1 MKRTCIKKQD
11 NREGDLERHQI
22 KLRDTMNGRHGELD
36 NEEEIL
42 GGRKSDRYMMA
53 CLGSK
58 VVEKVCFG
66 VVQELVHRIGADEVR

>member
-1 MKRTCIKKQD
+1 
-11 NREGDLERHQI
+11 
-22 KLRDTMNGRHGELD
+22 MNGRHGELD